1 MLNFL
6 LLKCLLIS
14 FIFAVI
20 FYSLWIFIYKQ
31 RGVYN
36 LQTEKDLLYQKL
48 EETEI
53 YQQIRTVL
61 RCSGK
66 AKKITDE
73 GWEIL
78 SDEINR
84 LWPNFTDKLYKLC
97 QMSKCDYR
105 ICLLIKIR
113 LPIKDIANLMSMT
126 SSGVGSVR
134 SKLYER
140 AFKEKKGVAEWDSII
155 DSL

>member
-1 MLNFL
+1 M
-6 LLKCLLIS
+6 
-14 FIFAVI
+14 
-20 FYSLWIFIYKQ
+20 
-31 RGVYN
+31 
-36 LQTEKDLLYQKL
+36 LYQKL
-48 EETEI
+48 EGTEI
-53 YQQIRTVL
+53 YQQIKTVL
-61 RCSGK
+61 KSSDK
-66 AKKITDE
+66 AKKMTDE
-73 GWEIL
+73 DWEKL

-84 LWPNFTDKLYKLC
+84 LWPKFTDKLYKLC
-97 QMSKCDYR
+97 QMSICDYHV
-105 ICLLIKIR
+105 CLLIKIK